1 MKAIRLCPIMFA
13 LLLASAAQADVVINE
28 ETFPDEAFRSLITSL
43 PEGKDGVLTDDDIS
57 KITYLSVKTGVT
69 SVKGIEYLT
78 GLTMLDCNY
87 CYVTE
92 LDLTANTALEII
104 RMELVTLETLNVSG
118 LTSLRDLI
126 CQKTSLSKLD
136 VSTCT
141 ALQYLYVDNGCLTEL
156 DLTNNINLK
165 ELGCSYNQLT
175 SLDLSNNISLD
186 KLDCCGNQLT
196 RLILP
201 QSETLAEV
209 KCFENHLSGEQMD
222 QLVASLPTVSKGDFY
237 VYLEVADVDEEVPQT
252 EFNICTTSQV
262 GTAKSKNWAVY
273 GIYHVGGNYWEEYA
287 GSNPTSISNL
297 TRQEPSAERYSLD
310 GRRLDSQP
318 TNKGIYIQN
327 RKKVVMK

>member
-252 EFNICTTSQV
+252 EFNVCTTSQV
-262 GTAKSKNWAVY
+262 ETAKSKNWTVY
-273 GIYHVGGNYWEEYA
+273 GIYHFNSGYWEEYA
-287 GSNPTSISNL
+287 GSAPTSIK
-297 TRQEPSAERYSLD
+297 SAIQDSTTTERYSLD
-310 GRRLDSQP
+310 GRRLATPP
-318 TNKGIYIQN
+318 TKGLYIQN
-327 RKKVVMK
+327 GRKVVMR